1 MTPEMIQS
9 FLERYPRL
17 GPWAVAAAVLAASVL
32 VFWVVR
38 TVIGRGLGYLARRT
52 ASKYDDLVVAELHP
66 YRFSWIAPL
75 LVIYYF
81 ATAWPE
87 ATTIIRQVVLVLV
100 LWLAVLTINSL
111 LNAVN
116 TIYEASPYYRGEPI
130 QGYLDLGKIAL
141 VLAAII
147 LTISLFTGRSPLLL
161 LGGLGAAMAVLLL
174 VFQDTLLSFV
184 ASIQIQSSDLVKEG
198 DWIEVPSYG
207 ADGEVVNMA
216 LHMIT
221 IQNWD
226 KSLTTIPTHKLL
238 QEPSKNWRRM
248 QEGIGRRFKRSIYI
262 DLNSITFCEEA
273 MIERLRQIELL
284 ADFIS
289 SRMAEIEEWNRLHG
303 ATADNPFEGR
313 QLSNLEAYR
322 AYMNAYLRSRSDL
335 HQEGM
340 ALLAHQL
347 DPGPTGMPLEVV
359 GFTKTV
365 DWAEYE
371 AIQAEIVDHLL
382 STMPLFGL
390 RVFQQPTGLDF
401 RMGLAG
407 RAN

>member
-1 MTPEMIQS
+1 MLQS
-9 FLERYPRL
+9 FLERYPKL
-17 GPWAVAAAVLAASVL
+17 GPWALAGAVLAASVV
-32 VFWVVR
+32 VFWIVRSVV
-38 TVIGRGLGYLARRT
+38 GRGLAYVARRT
-52 ASKYDDLVVAELHP
+52 ASTYDDVVVAELRP

-81 ATAWPE
+81 ATIWPE
-87 ATTIIRQVVLVLV
+87 AAPIIRQVALFLI
-100 LWLAVLTINSL
+100 LWLSELTANSL

-116 TIYEASPYYRGEPI
+116 SIYEASPYYRGEPI

-161 LGGLGAAMAVLLL
+161 LGALGAVMAVLLL

-184 ASIQIQSSDLVKEG
+184 ARIQIQSSELIKEG

-207 ADGEVVNMA
+207 ADGEVVNMT
-216 LHMIT
+216 LHMVA

-226 KSLTTIPTHKLL
+226 KSLTTIPTYKLL
-238 QEPSKNWRRM
+238 QEPSKNWRSL
-248 QEGIGRRFKRSIYI
+248 QEGIGRRFKRAIHI
-262 DLNSITFCEEA
+262 DLNSITFCDEA

-284 ADFIS
+284 AGFVTA
-289 SRMAEIEEWNRLHG
+289 RMAEIEEWNRLHR

-313 QLSNLEAYR
+313 QLTNVEAYR
-322 AYMNAYLRSRSDL
+322 AYMNAYLKSRSDL

-340 ALLAHQL
+340 TLLAHQL
-347 DPGPTGMPLEVV
+347 QPGPTGMPLEVV

-365 DWAEYE
+365 EWAEYE

-382 STMPLFGL
+382 SAMPLFGL
-390 RVFQQPTGLDF
+390 HVFQQPTGLDF
-401 RMGLAG
+401 QVGLRG
-407 RAN
+407 RAA